1 MAPAIRTY
9 YDIARWIAFQT
20 ALAAALV
27 LPATAVAVLWLYGG
41 DLSRPL
47 GGLAILHF
55 VLALAAVEAFVFVP
69 ALSIRVGKALRDLT
83 LARDEL
89 DRLAHFDSLTGL
101 FNRRGFDKAAAGAL
115 ASRAAP
121 GRPAAALMC
130 DLDHFK
136 EINDQLGH
144 EFGDAALRYVANVLR
159 EATAGSD
166 TMVLGRIGGEEFAL
180 LLTDIQLADALAF
193 AEDLRASVAER
204 PVEWRGA
211 KAAITMSV
219 GLAATPSWQG
229 EVSPLLARADMAL
242 YCAKRTGRNRVV
254 VAPDDFILEAA

>member
-9 YDIARWIAFQT
+9 YDVARWMAFQT

-27 LPATAVAVLWLYGG
+27 LPATAMALLWLYGG

-47 GGLAILHF
+47 SGLAVLHF
-55 VLALAAVEAFVFVP
+55 GLAMAAVEAFVFVP
-69 ALSIRVGKALRDLT
+69 ALAMRAGKALRELT

-89 DRLAHFDSLTGL
+89 DRLAHFNSLTGL
-101 FNRRGFDKAAAGAL
+101 FNRRGFDKAAGAL

-130 DLDHFK
+130 DLDLFK
-136 EINDQLGH
+136 GINDRLGH
-144 EFGDAALRYVANVLR
+144 EFGDAALRHVANVLR
-159 EATAGSD
+159 EAAGSD
-166 TMVLGRIGGEEFAL
+166 AMVLGRMGGEEFAL
-180 LLTDIQLADALAF
+180 LLTDVQLADALAF

-211 KAAITMSV
+211 QGGDHDERGV
-219 GLAATPSWQG
+219 GRHPVLAGRAF
-229 EVSPLLARADMAL
+229 PLLARADMAL
-242 YCAKRTGRNRVV
+242 YRAKRMGRNRVV
-254 VAPDDFILEAA
+254 TAPDDFMIEAA